1 MKKVI
6 LTISIIAIVIIA
18 AVSMVACNSA
28 TPQGQ
33 LQNLLNDHNHE
44 AFEYT
49 LYAKDSAGNEIDG
62 YSGTYSVK
70 LDAYAQGSTV
80 TWIDSELSDLS
91 DLHELHNV
99 QKGVLVS
106 GELNALQGESSVV
119 YKTGC
124 YFNIISGSSYMVP
137 AYTYRVQMIDGV
149 EKFVLNGEY
158 DGSNLKYTRIVNG
171 VTSTGK
177 VECKATTL
185 FDNNEFHQSLRTLTT
200 FSDSMSFSFTT
211 PIVSMTEEPT
221 AVTLTASI
229 SSTSKIKNAYTASNS
244 IEDGIE
250 CYKTYIS
257 RSTEVAGVAQTLYYA
272 KSDIQYQGWNIK
284 NVLMQIEEPFKIGD
298 DICTMVYEL
307 TSATLA

>member
-6 LTISIIAIVIIA
+6 LTISIIAIVVIA

-49 LYAKDSAGNEIDG
+49 LYAKDSSGNKIDG

-70 LDAYAQGSTV
+70 LDAYAQGSKDV
-80 TWIDSELSDLS
+80 PWYNGSLE
-91 DLHELHNV
+91 NV

-106 GELNALQGESSVV
+106 GELNAVQNGSTVV

-137 AYTYRVQMIDGV
+137 AYTYRVQTVDDK
-149 EKFVLNGEY
+149 EQFVLNGEY
-158 DGSNLKYTRIVNG
+158 DGNNLNYTRIVNG

-211 PIVSMTEEPT
+211 PIVSMTEAT
-221 AVTLTASI
+221 TVTLTASI
-229 SSTSKIKNAYTASNS
+229 SSTSKIKNAYTSSNS

-284 NVLMQIEEPFKIGD
+284 NVLMQIEEPFKLGD